1 MIHPKAKLPA
11 LLLLALSIATLTLTA
26 PSLLYAYS
34 TAQQAVN
41 AQTAASQPPA
51 QDATTPTIA
60 TQDDAQNEARLLS
73 RTRQLIYEGRRSGE
87 GYWNATGDKIVFQS
101 EREADNPFYQ
111 IYSLD
116 FNTGDIEL
124 VSPGFGKTTCAYY
137 NWADE
142 SQILFGSTH
151 TDPEARAKMEDEI
164 DFRESGEARKYAWDY
179 DPTMHL
185 FVKNTETGE
194 TTQLTDAMGYDAEG
208 SFSPNGEYI
217 AFASTRS
224 AYEGDLTPEE
234 AQMLERDPSYF
245 GEIYLMK
252 ADGSDLKRL
261 TNTPGYDGGPF
272 FSPDGQRI
280 IWRRF
285 DEKGLTAEVFT
296 MNLDGSDQR
305 QITHLG
311 AMSWAPYYHPSQE
324 YIIFATNKLGFA
336 NFELFIV
343 DTDGTKEPQRVT
355 TTDGFDGLPVF
366 SPDGNRLLWTSTRTS
381 DELSQLFLS
390 QWDHEAALA
399 LLEDAPLRTTS
410 RDLQTGQTSPASV
423 AGGQTL
429 QTLPAP
435 SAGSSQILEEELR
448 EKVAYLANDALQG
461 RMTGSQG
468 MEQAANQTI
477 EWFQELGLEPL
488 ETLDGEYRHEFSFVR
503 SIEIDSEGLN
513 TLETTFNGRNLT
525 YPLGESYMPFAF
537 SANGSGMA
545 NVVFAGYGI
554 KSPDDF
560 DTPINDYGAVD
571 VEGKFVMVFRGL
583 PPHLSR
589 EQERELSR
597 FATPRFKS
605 VMAAREGALGVL
617 FIDDQPH
624 GGAYDDL
631 GQEFSTQQAGI
642 LASRI
647 QPAVAEAW
655 FKRAGL
661 GSLEDV
667 KAQYESYNPHA
678 SASADL
684 EFEISLNVALEKVE
698 ASDANIIAQIPAQ
711 NTDKTIL
718 LGAHLDHL
726 GFGEV
731 GSLATGPQRS
741 TIHNGADDNASGTA
755 MVIELAEYFAALEE
769 ENPGTL
775 QANLVFAL
783 WSGEEL
789 GLIGS
794 SAFVESGAID
804 MAQVSGY
811 LNFDMVGMLDDNTLI
826 LQGLG
831 SSPDWT
837 PIIERKNILAGFDLV
852 LQEDPYVPT
861 DGMAVYQADVPILCF
876 FTGIHDHYHRPT
888 DDAQNLNYEGMVR
901 IADMAKAMILDM
913 HDAEPLAFQSVEMA
927 QSQMGAAR
935 GFSVTL
941 GTIPDYASQEKGV
954 KISGVREGAPAES
967 AGLLKDDLIVEL
979 AGKEI
984 NDLYDYTYILGDLEA
999 GVEVSIVV
1007 IRDGERVT
1015 LAITP
1020 AAR

>member
-1 MIHPKAKLPA
+1 MIHPKAKLTA
-11 LLLLALSIATLTLTA
+11 FLLLVIPIATLTA
-26 PSLLYAYS
+26 PSVLH
-34 TAQQAVN
+34 
-41 AQTAASQPPA
+41 AQTASSQPPA
-51 QDATTPTIA
+51 QEAV
-60 TQDDAQNEARLLS
+60 TQSPAVENDSENEARLLS

-101 EREADNPFYQ
+101 EREVDNPFYQ

-151 TDPEARAKMEDEI
+151 TDPEARAKMQEEI

-224 AYEGDLTPEE
+224 AYEVDLTEEE

-261 TNTPGYDGGPF
+261 THTPGYDGGPF

-343 DTDGTKEPQRVT
+343 DPDGAKEPQRVT

-366 SPDGNRLLWTSTRTS
+366 SPDGSRLLWTSTRTS
-381 DELSQLFLS
+381 DELSQLFLA
-390 QWDHEAALA
+390 QWDHEEALA

-410 RDLQTGQTSPASV
+410 RDLQTGQISAVGTTGV
-423 AGGQTL
+423 AAGVQTL

-435 SAGSSQILEEELR
+435 SIGSSQILEEELR

-488 ETLDGEYRHEFSFVR
+488 QTLDGEYRHEFSFVR

-554 KSPDDF
+554 KSPDGF
-560 DTPINDYGAVD
+560 DTPINDYGAID

-624 GGAYDDL
+624 GGAYEDL

-661 GSLEDV
+661 GSLEEV
-667 KAQYESYNPHA
+667 KAQFETYNPHA
-678 SASADL
+678 SSSSDL
-684 EFEISLNVALEKVE
+684 GFEISLNVSLEKIE

-731 GSLATGPQRS
+731 GSLATGPERA
-741 TIHNGADDNASGTA
+741 TIHNGADDNASGSA
-755 MVIELAEYFAALEE
+755 MIIELAEYFATLEA

-794 SAFVESGAID
+794 SAFVESEAID

-861 DGMAVYQADVPILCF
+861 DGMAIYQADVPILCF
-876 FTGIHDHYHRPT
+876 FTGIHDYYHRPT

-901 IADMAKAMILDM
+901 IAEMAKAMILDM
-913 HDAEPLAFQSVEMA
+913 HDSEPLTFQSVEMA

-954 KISGVREGAPAES
+954 KISGVREGAPAED
-967 AGLLKDDLIVEL
+967 AGLRTDDVIVEL

-1007 IRDGERVT
+1007 IRDGERIT
-1015 LAITP
+1015 LTITP
-1020 AAR
+1020 TAR

>member
-1 MIHPKAKLPA
+1 MISVSFRLIRMIRREFVPV
-11 LLLLALSIATLTLTA
+11 LLVVLVS
-26 PSLLYAYS
+26 SS
-34 TAQQAVN
+34 VSSAVSY
-41 AQTAASQPPA
+41 AQTASSQPPA
-51 QDATTPTIA
+51 PDTQTATTSDT
-60 TQDDAQNEARLLS
+60 QNEDRLLS

-87 GYWNATGDKIVFQS
+87 GYWNSTGDKIVFQS
-101 EREADNPFYQ
+101 EREDDNPFYQ

-116 FNTGDIEL
+116 FNTGDIDL
-124 VSPGFGKTTCAYY
+124 VSPGYGKTTCAYY

-151 TDPEARAKMEDEI
+151 TDPEARAKMQDEI
-164 DFRESGEARKYAWDY
+164 DFRESGQARKYAWDY

-185 FVKNTETGE
+185 FVQNTETGE

-224 AYEGDLTPEE
+224 AYEGDLSPEE
-234 AQMLERDPSYF
+234 AEMLERDPSYF

-252 ADGSDLKRL
+252 ADGSELKRL

-343 DTDGTKEPQRVT
+343 DTQGTKEPQRVT

-366 SPDGNRLLWTSTRTS
+366 SPQGDRLLWTSTRTS
-381 DELSQLFLS
+381 DGKSQLFLA
-390 QWDHEAALA
+390 QWDHEEALA
-399 LLEDAPLRTTS
+399 LLADAPNRTTS
-410 RDLQTGQTSPASV
+410 RDLNTGQTTAAS
-423 AGGQTL
+423 ASLSSTTASNGTL
-429 QTLPAP
+429 QALQTPA
-435 SAGSSQILEEELR
+435 AGTPDILEAELR
-448 EKVAYLANDALQG
+448 EKVEYLANDALQG

-477 EWFQELGLEPL
+477 EWFQALGLEPL
-488 ETLDGEYRHEFSFVR
+488 ATLDQQYRHEFNFVR
-503 SIEIDSEGLN
+503 SIEIDPDGLN

-545 NVVFAGYGI
+545 NVVFAGYGV

-560 DTPINDYGAVD
+560 DIPLNDYGAID
-571 VEGKFVMVFRGL
+571 VEGKFVVVLRGL
-583 PPHLSR
+583 PPHLTR
-589 EQERELSR
+589 DQERELSR

-605 VMAAREGALGVL
+605 VQAAREGALGVL
-617 FIDDQPH
+617 FIDDQAH
-624 GGAYDDL
+624 GGSYDDL

-661 GSLEDV
+661 GSLEEV
-667 KAQYESYNPHA
+667 KAEYETYNPHA

-684 EFEISLNVALEKVE
+684 GFEISLNVALEKVE
-698 ASDANIIAQIPAQ
+698 ETDANIIAQIPAQ
-711 NTDKTIL
+711 NADKTIL

-731 GSLATGPQRS
+731 GSLATGPERS

-755 MVIELAEYFAALEE
+755 MVIELAEYFAALEA

-794 SAFVESGAID
+794 SAFVESDAID
-804 MAQVSGY
+804 MEQVSGY
-811 LNFDMVGMLDDNTLI
+811 LNFDMVGMLDDNSLI

-837 PIIERKNILAGFDLV
+837 PMIERKNILAGFDLV

-876 FTGIHDHYHRPT
+876 FTGIHDHYHRPS
-888 DDAQNLNYEGMVR
+888 DDAENLNYAGMTR
-901 IADMAKAMILDM
+901 IADMAKAIVLEM
-913 HDAEPLAFQSVEMA
+913 HDAEPLSFQSVEMA

-954 KISGVREGAPAES
+954 KISGVREGAPAEA
-967 AGLLKDDLIVEL
+967 AGLQPDDVIVEL

-984 NDLYDYTYILGDLEA
+984 SDLYDYTYILGDLEA
-999 GVEVSIVV
+999 GEEVSIVV
-1007 IRDGERVT
+1007 VRAGERLT
-1015 LAITP
+1015 LTITP

>member
-1 MIHPKAKLPA
+1 MISVSIRLIRMTRRVFVPV
-11 LLLLALSIATLTLTA
+11 LLAILVSSSA
-26 PSLLYAYS
+26 SSSVGY
-34 TAQQAVN
+34 
-41 AQTAASQPPA
+41 AQTASSQPPA
-51 QDATTPTIA
+51 PDTPTA
-60 TQDDAQNEARLLS
+60 STTTAPDAQNEQRLLS
-73 RTRQLIYEGRRSGE
+73 RTRQLIFEGRRSGE
-87 GYWNATGDKIVFQS
+87 GYWNSTGDKIVFQS
-101 EREADNPFYQ
+101 EREDDNPFYQ

-116 FNTGDIEL
+116 FNTGDIDL
-124 VSPGFGKTTCAYY
+124 VSPGYGKTTCAYY

-151 TDPEARAKMEDEI
+151 TDPEARAKMQEEI
-164 DFRESGEARKYAWDY
+164 EFRESGQTRKYAWDY

-185 FVKNTETGE
+185 FVQNTETGQ
-194 TTQLTDAMGYDAEG
+194 TKQLTDAKGYDAEG

-234 AQMLERDPSYF
+234 AEILERDPSYF

-252 ADGSDLKRL
+252 ADGSELKRL

-296 MNLDGSDQR
+296 MNLDGTDQR

-311 AMSWAPYYHPSQE
+311 AMSWAPFYHPSQE

-343 DTDGTKEPQRVT
+343 DTEGKKVPQRVT

-366 SPDGNRLLWTSTRTS
+366 SPQGDRLLWTSTRTS
-381 DELSQLFLS
+381 DEQSQLFLS
-390 QWDHEAALA
+390 QWDHEEALA
-399 LLEDAPLRTTS
+399 LLANAPNRETS
-410 RDLQTGQTSPASV
+410 RDLTTGQTSPAAAMSSTDV
-423 AGGQTL
+423 SNGTL
-429 QTLPAP
+429 QALQAP
-435 SAGSSQILEEELR
+435 EAGTPNILEEELR
-448 EKVAYLANDALQG
+448 EKVEYLANDALQG

-468 MEQAANQTI
+468 LEQAANQTI
-477 EWFQELGLEPL
+477 EWFQSLGLEPL
-488 ETLDGEYRHEFSFVR
+488 STLDQQYRHEFDFVR
-503 SIEIDSEGLN
+503 SIEIDSDGLN

-545 NVVFAGYGI
+545 NVVFAGYGV

-560 DTPINDYGAVD
+560 DTPINDYGTVD
-571 VEGKFVMVFRGL
+571 VEGKFVVVFRGL
-583 PPHLSR
+583 PPHLTR
-589 EQERELSR
+589 DQERELSR

-605 VMAAREGALGVL
+605 VQAAREGALGVL
-617 FIDDQPH
+617 FVDNQAH
-624 GGAYDDL
+624 GGSYDDL

-655 FKRAGL
+655 FNRAEL
-661 GSLEDV
+661 GSLEEV
-667 KAQYESYNPHA
+667 KAEYETYNPHA

-684 EFEISLNVALEKVE
+684 GFEISMNVALEKVE
-698 ASDANIIAQIPAQ
+698 ETDANIIAQIPAQ

-731 GSLATGPQRS
+731 GSLATGPERT

-755 MVIELAEYFAALEE
+755 MVIELAEYFANLEA

-794 SAFVESGAID
+794 SAFVESDAID
-804 MAQVSGY
+804 MEQVSGY
-811 LNFDMVGMLDDNTLI
+811 LNFDMVGMLDDNSLI

-837 PIIERKNILAGFDLV
+837 PMIERKNVLAGFDLV

-876 FTGIHDHYHRPT
+876 FTGIHDHYHRPS
-888 DDAQNLNYEGMVR
+888 DDAENLNYAGMTR
-901 IADMAKAMILDM
+901 ITDMAKAMVLEM
-913 HDAEPLAFQSVEMA
+913 HDAEPLTFQSVEMTE
-927 QSQMGAAR
+927 SQMGASR

-941 GTIPDYASQEKGV
+941 GTIPDYANQEEGV
-954 KISGVREGAPAES
+954 KLSGVREGAPAEA
-967 AGLLKDDLIVEL
+967 AGLQADDVIVEL

-999 GVEVSIVV
+999 GEEVSIVV
-1007 IRDGERVT
+1007 IRAGERLSLT
-1015 LAITP
+1015 ITP